1 MDGSDV
7 YGKGS
12 RADALCAPMCA
23 WGRPRL
29 ATATSPPLAF
39 ELVIFAQSVLW
50 TCAIGCASWRPSATI
65 PRVCTVSGVGRT
77 GYGTWSGTDS
87 GRILCMLTSPPTA
100 MIILLTRT
108 PPSVSLL
115 KLPPSLL
122 RPPCTPSAVIPSLRS
137 HREDDCPPTL
147 PTHPPTRLPSRVR
160 NILPQVHQAHYWHTP
175 RRPPADLGAPLPP
188 YARRRA

>member
-1 MDGSDV
+1 MHVHVYIILFCRSEFRSGVDGSDV

-65 PRVCTVSGVGRT
+65 PRLCTVSGVGRT

-122 RPPCTPSAVIPSLRS
+122 RPPCTPSAVIPRLRS
-137 HREDDCPPTL
+137 HR
-147 PTHPPTRLPSRVR
+147 
-160 NILPQVHQAHYWHTP
+160 
-175 RRPPADLGAPLPP
+175 
-188 YARRRA
+188 